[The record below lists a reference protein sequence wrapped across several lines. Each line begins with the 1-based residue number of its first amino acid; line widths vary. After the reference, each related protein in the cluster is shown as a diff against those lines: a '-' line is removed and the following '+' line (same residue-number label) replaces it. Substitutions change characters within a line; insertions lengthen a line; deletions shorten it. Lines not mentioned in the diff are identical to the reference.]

1 MGLRGGNEEKK
12 QAKRLPTIDKK
23 ARRVRMPVWLK
34 ENLVSTIDLT
44 RLYTI
49 ILEEMQ

>member
-1 MGLRGGNEEKK
+1 MGLGDGNEEKK
-12 QAKRLPTIDKK
+12 QVKRLPTIDKK

-34 ENLVSTIDLT
+34 ENRVSAIDLS
-44 RLYTI
+44 RLYIT